1 MTPAKQRALTIGL
14 ITLGM
19 VIVGFFGIRAV
30 HAFRDFT
37 GHRPHHF
44 PPPGSQPTQTD
55 VSLIRDWMTI
65 GYISEAY
72 RLPPN
77 LLYEA
82 LNIPPQGNGHK
93 SLKQLNDKYYPQQSG
108 IVLEKVKAIILANQ
122 PTPTAPSLVIA
133 TPTTKP

>member
-1 MTPAKQRALTIGL
+1 MTPTNQRALTIGL
-14 ITLGM
+14 ITLGL

-30 HAFRDFT
+30 HAFRDFN

-44 PPPGSQPTQTD
+44 PPLGSQPAQTD

-65 GYISEAY
+65 GYVSEAY

-93 SLKQLNDKYYPQQSG
+93 SLKQLNDAYYPKTSG
-108 IVLEKVKAIILANQ
+108 IVLEKVKAVVLANEPA
-122 PTPTAPSLVIA
+122 PTVPPVTA